1 MMGFKLFSW
10 RRRKSEHEAERTP
23 THLLVP
29 FTNTPEER
37 DLLRYAIRMAQIFD
51 ARLTVLCLVEVSR
64 GIDLSRCPAEKV
76 QQGEAYAH
84 AARELIEEL
93 GFNGFTL
100 QIRPTHHCGFAIVNA
115 VQEYGCDMVCLTAAY
130 RQLLGRQLLTETVET
145 VLRKVPVQVCLYSK
159 PKEAKR

>member
-1 MMGFKLFSW
+1 MGLKLFSW
-10 RRRKSEHEAERTP
+10 RRRKSEHEAEGTP

-29 FTNTPEER
+29 FTNTPEEC
-37 DLLRYAIRMAQIFD
+37 DLLRYAVRMAQIFD
-51 ARLTVLCLVEVSR
+51 AHLTVLCFVEVSR
-64 GIDLSRCPAEKV
+64 GVDLSCCPAEKI
-76 QQGEAYAH
+76 QRGEVYAL
-84 AARELIEEL
+84 AAREIIEEL
-93 GFNGFTL
+93 GFNEFTI

-115 VQEYGCDMVCLTAAY
+115 VQEYGCDMVCITAAY